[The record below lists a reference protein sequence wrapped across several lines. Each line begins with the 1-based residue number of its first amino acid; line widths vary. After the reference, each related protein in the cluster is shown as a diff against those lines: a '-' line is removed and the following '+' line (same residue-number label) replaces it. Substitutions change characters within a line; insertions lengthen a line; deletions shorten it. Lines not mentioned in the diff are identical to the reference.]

1 MAGAERVDVNSEA
14 AEENRRRAAAE
25 ISTIFELNGDRNFQW
40 FIREFID
47 GPYTKAFDALRSQ
60 TMRMEGETLETV
72 QARYVALR
80 EVKVG
85 MLEREIAHRELIDP
99 RDEEISRLRERLSRL

>member
-40 FIREFID
+40 FVREFID
-47 GPYTKAFDALRSQ
+47 GPYTKAFDALRNQ
-60 TMRMEGETLETV
+60 TMRMEG
-72 QARYVALR
+72 
-80 EVKVG
+80 
-85 MLEREIAHRELIDP
+85 ELIDP
-99 RDEEISRLRERLSRL
+99 RDEEIPRLRERLSRL